1 MDTKNALMLAVVS
14 AGMLTGLAA
23 ATSQATP
30 VFAEKDE
37 CEKNSDNNCNQIKDR
52 GQSMTQENDCYV
64 KDNSG
69 RGGDTG
75 DDSGNGGS
83 GNGGSNSNDVSCD
96 NRVDEP
102 NTGDDSFNGL
112 IQKDAAVAPSSNDVF
127 VLPFP

>member
-1 MDTKNALMLAVVS
+1 MLAVLSVV
-14 AGMLTGLAA
+14 MLTGLAA
-23 ATSQATP
+23 TTIKATP

-37 CEKNSDNNCNQIKDR
+37 CEKNSDNNCNQVKDR
-52 GQSMTQENDCYV
+52 GQSITQENDCYA

-75 DDSGNGGS
+75 DDSGNGGD
-83 GNGGSNSNDVSCD
+83 GNGGNNDNAFSCINSA
-96 NRVDEP
+96 EAP

-112 IQKDAAVAPSSNDVF
+112 IQKDAAVAPTSNDVF